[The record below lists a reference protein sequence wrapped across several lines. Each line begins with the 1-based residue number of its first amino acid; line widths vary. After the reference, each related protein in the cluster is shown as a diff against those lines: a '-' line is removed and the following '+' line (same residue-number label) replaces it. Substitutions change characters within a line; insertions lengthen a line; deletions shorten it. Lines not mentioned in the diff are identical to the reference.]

1 MPGGDLQN
9 DDGKSHAETFGEV
22 EQQQETGGQP
32 DIPRGV
38 GEDVLH
44 REAAPDNAEH
54 HHGQAKSQ
62 RQQPQGMKVVQ
73 GTRFFW
79 HGSHSFGNLIMRW
92 GVMQGEASP

>member
-1 MPGGDLQN
+1 MPGGNLQN
-9 DDGKSHAETFGEV
+9 DDGKSHAEAFGEV

-38 GEDVLH
+38 GENVLH
-44 REAAPDNAEH
+44 RETAPDNAEH

-79 HGSHSFGNLIMRW
+79 QGSHSFGNLIMRW